1 MAEAAKK
8 QLMSSLK
15 KSLAS
20 GQYSDLK
27 ITCGPDSY
35 NVHKVIVCER
45 AEFFARAIK
54 FGGRESNNST
64 IDLPK
69 DEPAII
75 KLLIQY
81 LYEGEYDH
89 SLPNGKNY
97 FSAKSDPKTPVKAGQ
112 KGLKSKQS
120 IINMIPFPH
129 TCSQDDQAQIFGQSW
144 CVDHQCI
151 TYCCRKCGNFICPE
165 CHSHIKETARFHD
178 PAEQLVTHTKMYEI
192 ADKYNVVGLKDLV
205 IEKFSRACEQFWYDT
220 YFAIAAHR
228 AYSTT
233 PDNDRG
239 LRDIVCK
246 TIAQNMGALIKKPS
260 VEALLT
266 EFKGLARDLLKLKID
281 EGWR

>member
-89 SLPNGKNY
+89 SLPN
-97 FSAKSDPKTPVKAGQ
+97 
-112 KGLKSKQS
+112 
-120 IINMIPFPH
+120 
-129 TCSQDDQAQIFGQSW
+129 
-144 CVDHQCI
+144 
-151 TYCCRKCGNFICPE
+151 E